1 MKSKILDVSLNRK
14 VENLSYPI
22 IIGDNILSSSGEILK
37 EFIYKKNVIVIY
49 DSFFSVKTSPNNE
62 FEEFV
67 QSINKLTTTLN
78 FIDIPGGD
86 QTKNI
91 NQLNEIIEKVL
102 TYGIDRQNVIIAFGG
117 GVIGDIAGFAASILL
132 RGINYIQVP
141 TTLLSQVDS
150 SVGGKTGINSKIGKN
165 LIGSFHQ
172 PQAVLADINILKT
185 LPNREFR
192 AGFAEVVKYGLIKDL
207 EFFNWL
213 NQEYD
218 SIFIYDKIKLQK
230 MITKSCEIKAKI
242 IKNDEKEGGKR
253 ALLNLGHTFAH
264 AIESFGN
271 FDGRIIHGEAVS
283 IGICLA
289 FKLSNKLCFCSTD
302 DTKKVINLFQK
313 SKLPT
318 SLHDIKKLS
327 ISTSGMIQKF
337 KLDKKNRQNELTFIL
352 NKRIGESFIKH
363 NVSVNVLT
371 QFLNEEI

>member
-1 MKSKILDVSLNRK
+1 MKSKILNVSLNREI
-14 VENLSYPI
+14 ENLSYPI

-185 LPNREFR
+185 LPKREFR

-327 ISTSGMIQKF
+327 ISTSGMIEKF

>member
-1 MKSKILDVSLNRK
+1 MKSKILNVSLNRK

-49 DSFFSVKTSPNNE
+49 DSFFSVKTSPSNQ

-192 AGFAEVVKYGLIKDL
+192 AGFAEVIKYGLIKDL

-363 NVSVNVLT
+363 NVSINALT

>member
-1 MKSKILDVSLNRK
+1 MKSKILNVSLNRK

-192 AGFAEVVKYGLIKDL
+192 AGFAEVIKYGLIKDI

-318 SLHDIKKLS
+318 SLNDIKKLS

-337 KLDKKNRQNELTFIL
+337 KLDKKNRENELTFIL

-363 NVSVNVLT
+363 NVNVNVLT

>member
-1 MKSKILDVSLNRK
+1 MKSKILNVSLNRK

-37 EFIYKKNVIVIY
+37 EFIYKKNVVVIY

-172 PQAVLADINILKT
+172 PQAVLADISILKT

>member
-1 MKSKILDVSLNRK
+1 MKSKILNVSLNRK

-49 DSFFSVKTSPNNE
+49 DSFFSVKTIPNNE

-242 IKNDEKEGGKR
+242 IKNDEKEGGNR

>member
-1 MKSKILDVSLNRK
+1 MKSKILNVSLNRK

-165 LIGSFHQ
+165 LIGSFYQ

-192 AGFAEVVKYGLIKDL
+192 AGFAEVIKYGLIKDL

-218 SIFIYDKIKLQK
+218 SIFIHDKIKLQK

-289 FKLSNKLCFCSTD
+289 FKLSNKLCFCSID

>member
-1 MKSKILDVSLNRK
+1 MKSKILNVSLNRK

-37 EFIYKKNVIVIY
+37 EFIYKKNVIIIY
-49 DSFFSVKTSPNNE
+49 DRFFSAKTSPNNE

-213 NQEYD
+213 NQEYG

-230 MITKSCEIKAKI
+230 MITKSCEIKARI

-302 DTKKVINLFQK
+302 DTKKVINLFEK

-318 SLHDIKKLS
+318 SLNEIKKLS

>member
-1 MKSKILDVSLNRK
+1 MKSKILNVSLKRK

-91 NQLNEIIEKVL
+91 NQLNEVIEKVL

-141 TTLLSQVDS
+141 TTLLAQVDS

-192 AGFAEVVKYGLIKDL
+192 SGFAEVVKYGLIKDL

-302 DTKKVINLFQK
+302 DTKKVINLLQK

>member
-1 MKSKILDVSLNRK
+1 MKSKILNVSLNRK

-37 EFIYKKNVIVIY
+37 EFIYKKNVIIIY

-318 SLHDIKKLS
+318 SLHDIKKIS

>member
-1 MKSKILDVSLNRK
+1 MKSKILNVSLNRK

-318 SLHDIKKLS
+318 SLNDIKKLS

-363 NVSVNVLT
+363 NVSVDVLT

>member
-1 MKSKILDVSLNRK
+1 MKSKILNVSLNRK

-117 GVIGDIAGFAASILL
+117 GVIGDISGFVASILL

-192 AGFAEVVKYGLIKDL
+192 AGFAEVIKYGLIKDL

-218 SIFIYDKIKLQK
+218 SIFIHDKIKLQK
-230 MITKSCEIKAKI
+230 MITKSCEIKAEI

>member
-1 MKSKILDVSLNRK
+1 MKSKILNVSLNRK

-37 EFIYKKNVIVIY
+37 EFIYKKNVIIIY

-192 AGFAEVVKYGLIKDL
+192 AGFAEVIKYGLIKDL

-302 DTKKVINLFQK
+302 DTKKVINL
-313 SKLPT
+313 SLIHISEPT
-318 SLHDIKKLS
+318 
-327 ISTSGMIQKF
+327 
-337 KLDKKNRQNELTFIL
+337 RPY
-352 NKRIGESFIKH
+352 
-363 NVSVNVLT
+363 
-371 QFLNEEI
+371 

>member
-1 MKSKILDVSLNRK
+1 MKSKILNVSLNRK

-49 DSFFSVKTSPNNE
+49 DSFFSVKTSLNNE
-62 FEEFV
+62 FKEFV

-192 AGFAEVVKYGLIKDL
+192 AGFAEVIKYGLIKDL

-218 SIFIYDKIKLQK
+218 SIFIHDKIKLQK

>member
-1 MKSKILDVSLNRK
+1 MKSKILNVSLNRK

-49 DSFFSVKTSPNNE
+49 DSFFSVKASPNNE

-192 AGFAEVVKYGLIKDL
+192 AGFAEVIKYGLIKDL

-218 SIFIYDKIKLQK
+218 SIFVYDKIKLQK

>member
-1 MKSKILDVSLNRK
+1 MKSKILNVSLNRK

-102 TYGIDRQNVIIAFGG
+102 TYGIDRQNVVIAFGG

-192 AGFAEVVKYGLIKDL
+192 AGFAEVIKYGLIKDL

-218 SIFIYDKIKLQK
+218 SIFIHNKIKLQK

-318 SLHDIKKLS
+318 SLHDIKKIS

-352 NKRIGESFIKH
+352 NKRIGESFIKN

>member
-1 MKSKILDVSLNRK
+1 MKSKILNVSLNRK

-192 AGFAEVVKYGLIKDL
+192 AGFAEVIKYGLIKDL

-218 SIFIYDKIKLQK
+218 SIFVYDKIKLQK

>member
-1 MKSKILDVSLNRK
+1 MKSKILNVSLNRK

-37 EFIYKKNVIVIY
+37 EFIYKKNVIIIY

>member
-1 MKSKILDVSLNRK
+1 MKSKILNVSLNRK

-49 DSFFSVKTSPNNE
+49 DSFFSVKTRPNNE

-172 PQAVLADINILKT
+172 PQAVLVDINILKT

-218 SIFIYDKIKLQK
+218 SIFIHDKIKLQK

-302 DTKKVINLFQK
+302 DTKKVINLFEK

-318 SLHDIKKLS
+318 SLNDIKKLS

>member
-1 MKSKILDVSLNRK
+1 MKSKILNVSLNRK

-49 DSFFSVKTSPNNE
+49 DSFFSVKTSPNNH

-192 AGFAEVVKYGLIKDL
+192 AGFAEVIKYGLIKDL

-218 SIFIYDKIKLQK
+218 SIFVHDKIKLQK

>member
-1 MKSKILDVSLNRK
+1 MKSKILNVSLNRK

-363 NVSVNVLT
+363 NVNVNVLT

>member
-1 MKSKILDVSLNRK
+1 MKSKILNVSLNRK

-318 SLHDIKKLS
+318 SLNDIKKLS

>member
-1 MKSKILDVSLNRK
+1 MKSKILNVSLNRK

-230 MITKSCEIKAKI
+230 MITKSCEIKAEI

-363 NVSVNVLT
+363 NVNVNVLT

>member
-1 MKSKILDVSLNRK
+1 MKSKILNVSLNRK

-192 AGFAEVVKYGLIKDL
+192 AGFAEVIKYGLIKDL

-218 SIFIYDKIKLQK
+218 SIFVHDKIKLQK

>member
-1 MKSKILDVSLNRK
+1 MKSKILNVSLNRK
-14 VENLSYPI
+14 VENVSYPI

-49 DSFFSVKTSPNNE
+49 DSFFSVKTSPNNA

-67 QSINKLTTTLN
+67 QSIDKLTTSLN

-91 NQLNEIIEKVL
+91 DQLNEILEKIL

-172 PQAVLADINILKT
+172 PQVVLADINILNT

-192 AGFAEVVKYGLIKDL
+192 AGFAEVIKYGLIKDL

-213 NQEYD
+213 NQEYE
-218 SIFIYDKIKLQK
+218 SIFIHDKIKLQK

-242 IKNDEKEGGKR
+242 IDR
-253 ALLNLGHTFAH
+253 
-264 AIESFGN
+264 
-271 FDGRIIHGEAVS
+271 
-283 IGICLA
+283 
-289 FKLSNKLCFCSTD
+289 
-302 DTKKVINLFQK
+302 K
-313 SKLPT
+313 S
-318 SLHDIKKLS
+318 
-327 ISTSGMIQKF
+327 
-337 KLDKKNRQNELTFIL
+337 
-352 NKRIGESFIKH
+352 
-363 NVSVNVLT
+363 VV
-371 QFLNEEI
+371 

>member
-1 MKSKILDVSLNRK
+1 MKSKILNVSLNRK

-192 AGFAEVVKYGLIKDL
+192 AGFAEVIKYGLIKDL

-302 DTKKVINLFQK
+302 DTKKVINLFKK

-363 NVSVNVLT
+363 NVSVNVLI

>member
-1 MKSKILDVSLNRK
+1 MKSKILNVSLNRK

-37 EFIYKKNVIVIY
+37 EFIYKKNVVVIY

-192 AGFAEVVKYGLIKDL
+192 AGFAEVIKYGLIKDL

-352 NKRIGESFIKH
+352 NKRIGESFIKY

>member
-1 MKSKILDVSLNRK
+1 MKSEILNVSLNRK
-14 VENLSYPI
+14 IENLSYPI

-192 AGFAEVVKYGLIKDL
+192 AGFSEVIKYGLINDL

-218 SIFIYDKIKLQK
+218 SIFIHDKIKLQK

-313 SKLPT
+313 AKLPT

>member
-1 MKSKILDVSLNRK
+1 MKSKILNVSLNRK

-49 DSFFSVKTSPNNE
+49 DSFFSVKSSPNNE

-67 QSINKLTTTLN
+67 KSINKFTTTLN

-192 AGFAEVVKYGLIKDL
+192 AGFAEVIKYGLIKDL

-289 FKLSNKLCFCSTD
+289 FKLSNKLCFCSID

-363 NVSVNVLT
+363 NVSVNALT

>member
-1 MKSKILDVSLNRK
+1 MKSKILNVSLNRK

-37 EFIYKKNVIVIY
+37 EFIYKKNVIIIY

-192 AGFAEVVKYGLIKDL
+192 AGFAEVIKYGLIKDL

>member
-1 MKSKILDVSLNRK
+1 MKSKILNVSLNRK

-37 EFIYKKNVIVIY
+37 EFIYKKNVIIIY

-185 LPNREFR
+185 LPDREFR

>member
-1 MKSKILDVSLNRK
+1 MKSKILNVSLNRK

-49 DSFFSVKTSPNNE
+49 DSFFSVKTSLNNE

-289 FKLSNKLCFCSTD
+289 FRLSNKLCFCSTD

-318 SLHDIKKLS
+318 SLHDIKKIS

>member
-1 MKSKILDVSLNRK
+1 MKSKILNVSLNRK

-230 MITKSCEIKAKI
+230 MITKSCEIKAEI

>member
-1 MKSKILDVSLNRK
+1 MKSKILNVSLNRK

-49 DSFFSVKTSPNNE
+49 DSFFSVKTIPNNE

-192 AGFAEVVKYGLIKDL
+192 AGFAEVIKYGLINDL

-230 MITKSCEIKAKI
+230 MITKSCEIKAEI

-318 SLHDIKKLS
+318 SLNDIKKLS

-363 NVSVNVLT
+363 NVNVNVLT